1 MWYQLLFAFL
11 IILFY
16 SIAYRVSLYS
26 LAVNLDPDELESLYD
41 KVSQGQKK
49 FLERLAAD
57 PQEFVQ
63 VGVVY
68 KAISLVAITVAA
80 VLFLISVP
88 IEIALAKIIIWS
100 LSLLTVWIGYVLIV
114 EYLPRRSSRT
124 AINSKMIKK
133 LWYLRIITFLML
145 PIVRK
150 YRSVIIKANAAEPVT
165 EEEKEEIVERAI
177 EALAEQAG
185 IGETL
190 VEEDEKE
197 MIGQIFLL
205 DQKVVREVMIPRV
218 EITGIEKSMSFKK
231 IREVILQ
238 DGHSRYPVYD
248 EAIDKVVGMIY
259 VKDLFN
265 QMPGRGET
273 FDISR
278 YLRKPYFVNETKVIG
293 DLLQEFK
300 VGRQHIAIVMDD
312 LGGVAGLITLE
323 DIIEEIVGEIHDEHD
338 TEEEEFIKLT
348 DGRYLI
354 NATMRVER
362 LQDYLDTDHDEG
374 DYETVGGLLYNLA
387 GTTPVVGQKLKWN
400 DLEFEIDKVEKRR
413 IKLVKVSTD
422 NTQH

>member
-1 MWYQLLFAFL
+1 MWYQLLFLFL

-41 KVSQGQKK
+41 KVSIGQRK

-63 VGVVY
+63 VAVIY
-68 KAISLVAITVAA
+68 KAISLVVITVAA
-80 VLFLISVP
+80 VLFLISTP
-88 IEIALAKIIIWS
+88 IEMILVEIPIWS
-100 LSLLTVWIGYVLIV
+100 VSLLAVWIGYVLIV
-114 EYLPRRSSRT
+114 EYLPRRASRT
-124 AINSKMIKK
+124 AINSKMIRK

-145 PIVRK
+145 PIVKK

-248 EAIDKVVGMIY
+248 EVIDKVIGMIY

-312 LGGVAGLITLE
+312 LGGVAGLVTLE

-338 TEEEEFIKLT
+338 TEEEEFVKLT

-413 IKLVKVSTD
+413 IKLVKVSTES
-422 NTQH
+422 T

>member
-1 MWYQLLFAFL
+1 MWYPLLFLFL

-41 KVSQGQKK
+41 KVSIGQRK

-63 VGVVY
+63 VAVIY

-80 VLFLISVP
+80 VLFLISAP
-88 IEIALAKIIIWS
+88 IEMILVEIPIWS
-100 LSLLTVWIGYVLIV
+100 VSLLAVWIGYVLIV
-114 EYLPRRSSRT
+114 EYLPRRASRT
-124 AINSKMIKK
+124 AINSKMIRK

-145 PIVRK
+145 PIVKK

-248 EAIDKVVGMIY
+248 EVIDKVIGMIY

-312 LGGVAGLITLE
+312 LGGVAGLVTLE

-338 TEEEEFIKLT
+338 TEEEEFVKLT

-362 LQDYLDTDHDEG
+362 LQDYLDTDHEEG

-413 IKLVKVSTD
+413 IKLVKVSTES
-422 NTQH
+422 T

>member
-1 MWYQLLFAFL
+1 MWYQLLFVFL
-11 IILFY
+11 IMLFY
-16 SIAYRVSLYS
+16 IIAYRVSLYS

-41 KVSQGQKK
+41 KVSTGQRK

-57 PQEFVQ
+57 PQDFMQ
-63 VGVVY
+63 VSMVY

-80 VLFLISVP
+80 VLLLISIS
-88 IEIALAKIIIWS
+88 IEIIPAKIAIWS
-100 LSLLTVWIGYVLIV
+100 LSLLTIWIGYVLIV
-114 EYLPRRSSRT
+114 EYLPRRASRT
-124 AINSKMIKK
+124 AINSKMIRK

-185 IGETL
+185 IGEAL

-231 IREVILQ
+231 IREVILR

-248 EAIDKVVGMIY
+248 EVIDKVVGMIY

-300 VGRQHIAIVMDD
+300 VGRQHIAIVMDY
-312 LGGVAGLITLE
+312 LGGVAGLVTLE

-400 DLEFEIDKVEKRR
+400 DLEFEIDRVEKRR

>member
-11 IILFY
+11 IILIY

-41 KVSQGQKK
+41 KVSKGQKQ
-49 FLERLAAD
+49 FLKRLAAE

-63 VGVVY
+63 IGVVY
-68 KAISLVAITVAA
+68 KAISLVGITVAA

-88 IEIALAKIIIWS
+88 IEMTLAKIAIWS
-100 LSLLTVWIGYVLIV
+100 LSLLAVWIGYVLIV

-145 PIVRK
+145 PVVRK

-248 EAIDKVVGMIY
+248 EVIDKVVGMIY

-278 YLRKPYFVNETKVIG
+278 YLRQPYFVNETKVIG

-338 TEEEEFIKLT
+338 TEEEEFVKLT

-354 NATMRVER
+354 NAAMRVER
-362 LQDYLDTDHDEG
+362 LPDFLDTDHDEG

>member
-1 MWYQLLFAFL
+1 MWYQLLFACL

-16 SIAYRVSLYS
+16 IIAYRVSLYS

-41 KVSQGQKK
+41 KVSTGQKK

-57 PQEFVQ
+57 PQDFMQ
-63 VGVVY
+63 VSMVY

-80 VLFLISVP
+80 VLFLISIP
-88 IEIALAKIIIWS
+88 IEMILAKIAIWS
-100 LSLLTVWIGYVLIV
+100 LSLLTIWIGYGLIV

-124 AINSKMIKK
+124 AINAKMIAK

-248 EAIDKVVGMIY
+248 EVIDKVIGMIY

-273 FDISR
+273 FDINR

-312 LGGVAGLITLE
+312 LGGVAGLVTLE

-348 DGRYLI
+348 DGRFLI

-362 LQDYLDTDHDEG
+362 LQDYLDTDHEEG

-422 NTQH
+422 NNQH

>member
-1 MWYQLLFAFL
+1 MWYQLLLAFL

-41 KVSQGQKK
+41 NVSKGQKQ
-49 FLERLAAD
+49 FLERIAED
-57 PQEFVQ
+57 PQDFVQ

-68 KAISLVAITVAA
+68 KSISLVAITVVA
-80 VLFLISVP
+80 VLLLISIP
-88 IEIALAKIIIWS
+88 IEMKFARIAAWS
-100 LSLLTVWIGYVLIV
+100 LSLISVWIGYVLIV

-124 AINSKMIKK
+124 AINSKMIGKI
-133 LWYLRIITFLML
+133 WYLRFITFVMF

-177 EALAEQAG
+177 ESLAEQAG
-185 IGETL
+185 IGEPL

-205 DQKVVREVMIPRV
+205 DQKVAREVMVPRI
-218 EITGIEKSMSFKK
+218 EITGIEKSMSFKQ
-231 IREVILQ
+231 IREVILK

-248 EAIDKVVGMIY
+248 EVIDKVVGMIY

-265 QMPGRGET
+265 QMPARGET
-273 FDISR
+273 FDIAR
-278 YLRKPYFVNETKVIG
+278 YLRQPYFVNETKVIG

-312 LGGVAGLITLE
+312 LGGVAGLVTLE

-338 TEEEEFIKLT
+338 SEEEEFIELT

-354 NATMRVER
+354 NASMRVER

-387 GTTPVVGQKLKWN
+387 GTTPLVGQKLKWD
-400 DLEFEIDKVEKRR
+400 DLELK
-413 IKLVKVSTD
+413 
-422 NTQH
+422 